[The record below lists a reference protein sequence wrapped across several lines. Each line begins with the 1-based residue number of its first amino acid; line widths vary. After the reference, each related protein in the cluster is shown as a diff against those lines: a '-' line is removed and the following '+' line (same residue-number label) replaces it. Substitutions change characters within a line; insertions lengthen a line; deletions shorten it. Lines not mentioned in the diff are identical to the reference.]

1 MSTLASGSKGTLIV
15 DSVSN
20 IGPHYAR
27 TLREWRRRFVER
39 FENVVVPALQKE
51 HELRRGGKGKKVLG
65 RDEIEVFKRKWI
77 CNYRLQVFGFRVV
90 VDNSVFQIITVTV
103 KLGLRRG
110 RWVVCIPEL
119 FIINVCAKFGLV
131 DHIITFMR
139 EGNQDY
145 GCDVYE

>member
-1 MSTLASGSKGTLIV
+1 MSTLASGSKGTLII

-27 TLREWRRRFVER
+27 TLREWRRRFVES
-39 FENVVVPALQKE
+39 FENAVVPALRKE

-77 CNYRLQVFGFRVV
+77 CSYRLQVSGFCVV
-90 VDNSVFQIITVTV
+90 ADSSVFQITTVTV
-103 KLGLRRG
+103 KLGLQRG
-110 RWVVCIPEL
+110 RWEVCIPEL
-119 FIINVCAKFGLV
+119 CIINVCAKLRLV

-145 GCDVYE
+145 GCHVYE

>member
-20 IGPHYAR
+20 IGPHYAQ

-51 HELRRGGKGKKVLG
+51 HELRRGEKGKKVLG

-77 CNYRLQVFGFRVV
+77 CNYRLQVFGFLVV

-119 FIINVCAKFGLV
+119 FIINICTKFGLV

>member
-1 MSTLASGSKGTLIV
+1 
-15 DSVSN
+15 
-20 IGPHYAR
+20 
-27 TLREWRRRFVER
+27 
-39 FENVVVPALQKE
+39 VVVPALQKE

-65 RDEIEVFKRKWI
+65 RDDIEVFKRKWI
-77 CNYRLQVFGFRVV
+77 CNYRLQVSRFRIV
-90 VDNSVFQIITVTV
+90 VDSSVFQITTVTV

-110 RWVVCIPEL
+110 RWEVCMPEL
-119 FIINVCAKFGLV
+119 CIINVCAKLCLV

>member
-1 MSTLASGSKGTLIV
+1 MSTLASGSKGTLV
-15 DSVSN
+15 VESVSN

-27 TLREWRRRFVER
+27 TLREWRQRFVER

-65 RDEIEVFKRKWI
+65 IDEIEVFKRKWI
-77 CNYRLQVFGFRVV
+77 CKCRHQVSGFRVV
-90 VDNSVFQIITVTV
+90 ADSLVFQITTATV

-110 RWVVCIPEL
+110 RWAVCIPKPWL
-119 FIINVCAKFGLV
+119 ISVGAKLYSA

-145 GCDVYE
+145 GCGVYE